1 MINFESN
8 LNEVLRQLDTAKNRS
23 LIACGAL
30 GSSMSKIYCPVDTT
44 RLRGSI
50 DYNVEDNY
58 VDIGTNVEYGPY
70 VHELHKTKSKFIEK
84 GCEGHVN
91 QMEALSNNIFAEVLG
106 GD

>member
-8 LNEVLRQLDTAKNRS
+8 LNQILRQLDIAKNRS
-23 LIACGAL
+23 LIAIAAL
-30 GSSMSKIYCPVDTT
+30 GKSMSKVYCAVDTG

-50 DYNVEDNY
+50 DDSVEDNH
-58 VDIGTNVEYGPY
+58 VDIGTNVEYAPY

-84 GCEGHVN
+84 GCEGHID